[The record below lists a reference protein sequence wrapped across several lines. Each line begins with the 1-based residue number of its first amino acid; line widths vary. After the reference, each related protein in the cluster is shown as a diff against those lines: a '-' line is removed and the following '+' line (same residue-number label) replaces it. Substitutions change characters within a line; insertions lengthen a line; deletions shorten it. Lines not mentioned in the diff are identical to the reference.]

1 MSTYDNVV
9 LFIVLLLTHYL
20 SEDDSG
26 KTDLICRRYE
36 IMVVTVL
43 KNWSKRY
50 SYHFIIKFVDL
61 ILIYYAIN
69 MDIVLSYMNFS
80 NLHFRSTDLL

>member
-1 MSTYDNVV
+1 M
-9 LFIVLLLTHYL
+9 LLQTLYL
-20 SEDDSG
+20 SEYDSS

-36 IMVVTVL
+36 IMVVMVL

-50 SYHFIIKFVDL
+50 SNHFIIKFLDF

-69 MDIVLSYMNFS
+69 LNIVSSYMNFS
-80 NLHFRSTDLL
+80 YLYFKSIDLL